1 MNPMGGDPRPLEA
14 PDGAVVE
21 WAPDGQ
27 SLVYARQDRLYRV
40 ARVGGDPVPLP
51 ATPQLPN
58 VFRFMPDGRSLIY
71 SVIFGPREHQE
82 LWMLSLE
89 RGTVRQLTK
98 LEGRRGGLNENFTTD
113 GRDIYFTWREDD
125 GDIWV
130 MDTVPPEPD

>member
-1 MNPMGGDPRPLEA
+1 
-14 PDGAVVE
+14 
-21 WAPDGQ
+21 
-27 SLVYARQDRLYRV
+27 
-40 ARVGGDPVPLP
+40 
-51 ATPQLPN
+51 
-58 VFRFMPDGRSLIY
+58 MPDGRSLIY

-130 MDTVPPEPD
+130 MDTVPPERD